1 MDQLQV
7 SQNIKLAKL
16 DNVRW
21 LQYANELIH
30 GKEVSKKAIPTYRD
44 NCMPCQW
51 LYEHSE
57 LLTQVSKNI
66 TSSEILY
73 FDVIEEIE
81 ILRYE
86 LHEKY
91 RHIFKTY
98 FSEVNHSFFALLFG
112 LSHDISEDDHGNAKK
127 DYNDMQILVKELD
140 VKLDALESSFVQ
152 LCQLNIA

>member
-7 SQNIKLAKL
+7 SQNIRLAKL

-30 GKEVSKKAIPTYRD
+30 GEEVSKEAIPTYRD
-44 NCMPCQW
+44 RCMPCQW

-86 LHEKY
+86 LQEKY

-98 FSEVNHSFFALLFG
+98 SSEMKYSFFTLLFG
-112 LSHDISEDDHGNAKK
+112 LSHDVSEDEHGDAKK
-127 DYNDMQILVKELD
+127 DYSDMKILVKELD
-140 VKLDALESSFVQ
+140 ARLDALEDSFVQ